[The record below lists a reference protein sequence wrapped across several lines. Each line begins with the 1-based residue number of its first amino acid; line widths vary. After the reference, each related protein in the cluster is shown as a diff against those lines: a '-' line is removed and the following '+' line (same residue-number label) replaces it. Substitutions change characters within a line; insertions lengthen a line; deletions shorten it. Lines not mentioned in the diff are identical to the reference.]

1 MQPQVVAGRYELVRS
16 VGAGGM
22 GQVFEGFDR
31 NLKRRIALKLTSANL
46 DAGPEWTKRFYREAE
61 LMAGVSHP
69 GMPTIHDAGIHPGH
83 PDRPFLVMEFV
94 EGRTW
99 EQLLAHRGPLPIG
112 VVASLG
118 AQAAAVLAATHRHR
132 VYHRDLKPANLMM
145 CDNGTVKV
153 LDFGL
158 AVALDGDFTRYSNT
172 GQTLGTPAFMAPEQ
186 IEGDEIVPQTD
197 LYALGLVLHELLTGR
212 RVMTGSNPYVVWR
225 DQVHTPA
232 PDIRLDRG
240 DTPLEMASL
249 IMSMVEKMP
258 SHRPE
263 DAATVHNVLL
273 RHATQI
279 AVLPEVGDR
288 HSPVHMYARAVS
300 APAASRTAPTM
311 VADAQSTFAP
321 SVSAPETTKSFS
333 RGEIRAAM
341 RSAREFAD
349 QSRYQQAIQELS
361 HVLEAA
367 QLALGSRDV
376 DVFDARIELADLRFE
391 SGNYPVAAGLFLGL
405 VDDLTAERGP
415 YDEQAMYC
423 RRQLAGCKVHLG
435 QVRDALAEL
444 GRLHGQMLARY
455 GADDKRVIDIGA
467 QITHIRAT

>member
-1 MQPQVVAGRYELVRS
+1 MQPQVVGGRYELVRS
-16 VGAGGM
+16 VGVGGM

-31 NLKRRIALKLTSANL
+31 NLKRRVAVKLTSANL
-46 DAGPEWTKRFYREAE
+46 DADPEWTKRFYREAE

-69 GMPTIHDAGIHPGH
+69 GMPTIHDAGIQPGQ

-94 EGRTW
+94 DGRTW
-99 EQLLAHRGPLPIG
+99 EQLLTHRGPLPVG

-158 AVALDGDFTRYSNT
+158 AVALEGDFTRYSNT

-186 IEGDEIVPQTD
+186 IEGGDIVPQTD
-197 LYALGLVLHELLTGR
+197 LYALGLVLHELLTGH
-212 RVMTGSNPYVVWR
+212 RVMAGSNPYVVWNN
-225 DQVHTPA
+225 QVHSQV
-232 PDIRLDRG
+232 PDIRLDRA
-240 DTPLEMASL
+240 DMPLDMASL
-249 IMSMVEKMP
+249 IMSMVEKHP
-258 SHRPE
+258 QQRPD
-263 DAATVHNVLL
+263 DAATVHAVLL
-273 RHATQI
+273 RHATHI
-279 AVLPEVGDR
+279 GSLPEVGDR

-300 APAASRTAPTM
+300 APGTSRTAPTM
-311 VADAQSTFAP
+311 LAGAHVTTAP
-321 SVSAPETTKSFS
+321 LATAPEATMSFS
-333 RGEIRAAM
+333 RGDLHAAM
-341 RSAREFAD
+341 RRARDFAD
-349 QSRYQQAIQELS
+349 ESRYQPAVQELS
-361 HVLEAA
+361 GVIDAA
-367 QLALGSRDV
+367 VLALGSRDV

-391 SGNYPVAAGLFLGL
+391 SGNYAAAAELFRAL

-423 RRQLAGCKVHLG
+423 RRQLAGCKVHTG
-435 QVRDALAEL
+435 RVREALAEL
-444 GRLHGQMLARY
+444 DRLHGQMLARY